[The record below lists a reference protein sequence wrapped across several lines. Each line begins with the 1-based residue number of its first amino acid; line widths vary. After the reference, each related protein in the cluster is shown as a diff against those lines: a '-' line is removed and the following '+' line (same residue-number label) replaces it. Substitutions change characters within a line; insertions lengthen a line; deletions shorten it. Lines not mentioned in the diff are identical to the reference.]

1 MIEKGTMMKLRYGF
15 TPIRLL
21 ILLVWGVLAI
31 VLTTQSDR
39 VPLVRLM
46 TRTIGSTDVG
56 DAVGHAGLFGV
67 LTFAIYMVLA
77 IKLKRE
83 WALPFAMLVTLVLG
97 LVTELAQMGVISR
110 VASLSDLLAN
120 ALGIFVVGF
129 TVSYWSM
136 LRSRRAFEVI

>member
-1 MIEKGTMMKLRYGF
+1 MMKLRYGF

-77 IKLKRE
+77 SKLKRE

>member
-1 MIEKGTMMKLRYGF
+1 MMKLRYGF

>member
-1 MIEKGTMMKLRYGF
+1 MKLRYGF